1 MWKCW
6 DYNPAALSV
15 CLSAPC
21 SGRESH
27 SQMNRRRRWN
37 IFRLS
42 IQLIKGPKT
51 LFDSHPIIS
60 RSDRICIC
68 TKNRCRLALW
78 STDANFGGLNN
89 CWAVWDS
96 KAATIIC
103 TYRMLSLNNG
113 PAALRARFASFITL
127 KYRSVGR
134 WYICN
139 VRGFAA
145 MRQCRRN
152 NVCTRCVD
160 RAKRMRFNCCL
171 KFWCCWKNCE
181 LTQTYGMTN
190 HSLLYVVCI
199 CTYMHYP

>member
-113 PAALRARFASFITL
+113 PAALRARFASFSTL

-134 WYICN
+134 PMEYLQRTRFCSN
-139 VRGFAA
+139 ASMPPQQCMYA
-145 MRQCRRN
+145 MCRSGKADA
-152 NVCTRCVD
+152 V
-160 RAKRMRFNCCL
+160 
-171 KFWCCWKNCE
+171 
-181 LTQTYGMTN
+181 
-190 HSLLYVVCI
+190 
-199 CTYMHYP
+199 